1 MKGSF
6 EKKNTKLEIYFLF
19 HCLFNKM
26 AVFKEQFK
34 HTKYTFNKK
43 TSDEINKSE
52 MILFLLVYKTMVY
65 NDNNI

>member
-1 MKGSF
+1 LK
-6 EKKNTKLEIYFLF
+6 KKNTKLEIYFLF

-34 HTKYTFNKK
+34 HTKYTFNK